1 MDDMPN
7 RRMAAF
13 AAFGWEPRR
22 RMDGTVEVSVNYFHE
37 NGRYALD
44 VVSLKRYIELFD
56 RGLLMWQREGLGR
69 PEHNPPPEAVEMFLE
84 MERERRFE

>member
-22 RMDGTVEVSVNYFHE
+22 RRDRTVEVSVNCFHE
-37 NGRYALD
+37 NGRYALE
-44 VVSLKRYIELFD
+44 VVTLERYIELFD
-56 RGLLMWQREGLGR
+56 KKLLMWQAEGLER
-69 PEHNPPPEAVEMFLE
+69 PEHNPPLEAVEMFLE
-84 MERERRFE
+84 MEREGKFG

>member
-22 RMDGTVEVSVNYFHE
+22 RMDGTVEVSVNFFHE
-37 NGRYALD
+37 NGRY
-44 VVSLKRYIELFD
+44 VSDGVTLERYIELFD
-56 RGLLMWQREGLGR
+56 KKRLMWQMEGLER
-69 PEHNPPPEAVEMFLE
+69 PEHNPLREAAELLMEMG
-84 MERERRFE
+84 RERGF

>member
-22 RMDGTVEVSVNYFHE
+22 SMDGVVEVSVNYFHD

-44 VVSLKRYIELFD
+44 VVTLDRYIELFD
-56 RGLLMWQREGLGR
+56 KKLLMWQAEGLER
-69 PEHNPPPEAVEMFLE
+69 PEHNPSLEAVELFLE
-84 MERERRFE
+84 LEREGRLG